1 MIRFSRINSVPS
13 RIMMCLIIS
22 ATLWWAFSVPSV
34 NIARFDVSPPPQTT
48 TFSATAPA
56 EILTKDHA
64 TFGHTND
71 TLPLFQAF
79 QSPKIG
85 AQSSVSISLI
95 PPLCANVVAS
105 LKFDCRE
112 PVFMY
117 IATGTGKIRLSVPI
131 DPDTL
136 DRQN

>member
-1 MIRFSRINSVPS
+1 MNRFSRINSVPS

-22 ATLWWAFSVPSV
+22 ATLWWAISVPSV
-34 NIARFDVSPPPQTT
+34 NIARFDVLPPPQTT

-56 EILTKDHA
+56 QILTKDHA

-71 TLPLFQAF
+71 NQPLFQDF
-79 QSPKIG
+79 QSPKLG

-112 PVFMY
+112 PAVIY

-136 DRQN
+136 NHRD